1 MDVKLMILSITSL
14 GKNPQGVSIM
24 DTHQEAGLIIPE
36 EMIQGTEAQSEGDP
50 LLVVMN
56 DQEGGLELLRA
67 TPEIDPGPLVHTK
80 DPVVR
85 LLAEEDRLIPRGL
98 GLRFT
103 TITAEDEP
111 DLHQMHSQ
119 GCRRR

>member
-1 MDVKLMILSITSL
+1 M
-14 GKNPQGVSIM
+14 N
-24 DTHQEAGLIIPE
+24 THQEAGLITPE

-50 LLVVMN
+50 LLVVTN

-67 TPEIDPGPLVHTK
+67 TPEINLGPIVHTK

-85 LLAEEDRLIPRGL
+85 LLAEEDRLVPRGL
-98 GLRFT
+98 GPRFT
-103 TITAEDEP
+103 TTTTEDEP